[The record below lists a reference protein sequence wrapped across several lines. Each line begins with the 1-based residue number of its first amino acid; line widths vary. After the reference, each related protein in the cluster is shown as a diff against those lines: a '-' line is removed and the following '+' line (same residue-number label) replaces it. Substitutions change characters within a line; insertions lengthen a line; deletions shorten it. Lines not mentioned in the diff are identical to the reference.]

1 MGGSGAVT
9 GNIATRDFYNYFID
23 PNTPGDQRWHAGGPG
38 LEFALRQNF
47 GVPHY
52 PQTAFN
58 AFKFDALRGRQDA
71 LATPPGVLFK
81 PWVGYKQM
89 GDLRA
94 QKPPYELT
102 NGTDYYQETLFHLA
116 LEGASNFL
124 FFNPIEFQ
132 LGSADNALF
141 SSVLHEL
148 DAMVGCLGRRWVCD
162 WTAPNT
168 SFVDGYFLSGMELG
182 TPVITRVWRL
192 TIGPAN

>member
-1 MGGSGAVT
+1 MIVSS
-9 GNIATRDFYNYFID
+9 IR
-23 PNTPGDQRWHAGGPG
+23 
-38 LEFALRQNF
+38 
-47 GVPHY
+47 
-52 PQTAFN
+52 
-58 AFKFDALRGRQDA
+58 
-71 LATPPGVLFK
+71 
-81 PWVGYKQM
+81 
-89 GDLRA
+89 
-94 QKPPYELT
+94 
-102 NGTDYYQETLFHLA
+102 
-116 LEGASNFL
+116 SNFL

-192 TIGPAN
+192 TIGPTNTTAPHAQVGDPTKAITKVCRPGGCGLAVEVNNTDGTTTQMFFPNGTIFHGKR

>member
-1 MGGSGAVT
+1 MNGFSYCKSGSGAVT

-102 NGTDYYQETLFHLA
+102 HGIDYFQEPSPSPLPL
-116 LEGASNFL
+116 LPPSR
-124 FFNPIEFQ
+124 
-132 LGSADNALF
+132 SR
-141 SSVLHEL
+141 SSS
-148 DAMVGCLGRRWVCD
+148 
-162 WTAPNT
+162 P
-168 SFVDGYFLSGMELG
+168 S
-182 TPVITRVWRL
+182 PK
-192 TIGPAN
+192 P